1 LTRRRVAVVAS
12 EILGAPGTGGAGTAD
27 SLLAVALG
35 RHGHEVELLVAPGRE
50 IGRLSPEWERI
61 YGDAGVQVRP
71 LESRAHVRPP
81 FLGPTTEVLRALQA
95 DAPDV
100 VVADDWRGL
109 AYAALRSRQL
119 GRAFAETAFVVYCH
133 GPARVLAAFARKV
146 PDTVA
151 RFGEEVA
158 ERASLEL
165 ADAVVSP
172 SGWLLGW
179 MRDHGWPVT
188 QSARVVQNLWQSAAL
203 GEPAAQAPASSGVR
217 RLAFFGQLR
226 EGKGVRIFVASLR
239 RLEPELLE
247 GIELVFLGR
256 DTPRWSAERIRDAL
270 GHEVSERVSSLRFES
285 RLERSAALQELLLP
299 GTLAV
304 MPSLLDNSPY
314 AVAEC
319 IEHGIPFI
327 AARTGGVPE
336 LVAEQ
341 DHARVLCRPTAGDLA
356 AALTPAFS
364 SPPGFAPARP
374 ARAPGESLEAWL
386 DLIGR
391 VVPARPRAAA
401 PAATRVTVVAGGDD
415 SGRRARRLAEHT
427 RTVEVEVVAAE
438 SRRAG
443 LDRAAA
449 EWVVFLDDEDAPDD
463 GMLEALVT
471 AQAASGADAVTA
483 AVRPADDPE
492 GVQLFLGDPGA
503 LGLVENHY
511 GVLGLVRCSLAAEQP
526 SVDGAV
532 DPDWLLFAR
541 LALAGAV
548 VVSIPDPLSVHRG
561 RPGRVE
567 DIPGEGLAVLEA
579 FEERG
584 AALLPDLPQLTATL
598 AASYARLQRQQPV
611 STVASRGLIRR
622 GLRALR
628 TEGVDGLSRRV
639 RARLEGDDR
648 RGKGVE

>member
-1 LTRRRVAVVAS
+1 MTRRRVAVVAS
-12 EILGAPGTGGAGTAD
+12 EILGVPGTGGAGTAD

-50 IGRLSPEWERI
+50 IGPRNPEWERI
-61 YGDAGVQVRP
+61 YGDAGVQVRL

-81 FLGPTTEVLRALQA
+81 FLGPTTEVFDALRA
-95 DAPDV
+95 DPPDV

-109 AYAALRSRQL
+109 AYVALRSRQL
-119 GRAFAETAFVVYCH
+119 GRAFADTAFVVYCH

-146 PDTVA
+146 PDTTA

-172 SGWLLGW
+172 SEWLLGW

-188 QSARVVQNLWQSAAL
+188 QSARVVQNLWQSVAFDQ
-203 GEPAAQAPASSGVR
+203 PAAQAPAASGVR

-226 EGKGVRIFVASLR
+226 EGKGVRIFVAGLR

-256 DTPRWSAERIRDAL
+256 ETPRWTVERIRDAL
-270 GHEVSERVSSLRFES
+270 EPEVSGRVASIRFET
-285 RLERSAALQELLLP
+285 ALDRTTALRELRQE
-299 GTLAV
+299 GTLAI

-319 IEHGIPFI
+319 IEHGVPFI
-327 AARTGGVPE
+327 ATHTGGIPE
-336 LVAEQ
+336 LVA
-341 DHARVLCRPTAGDLA
+341 DDDRARVLCRPSANDVS
-356 AALTPAFS
+356 AALRRALTS
-364 SPPGFAPARP
+364 RHGFAPARP
-374 ARAPGESLEAWL
+374 ARDPRDSLEAWL
-386 DLIGR
+386 ELVETLAPSR
-391 VVPARPRAAA
+391 SRRA
-401 PAATRVTVVAGGDD
+401 PAASRVALIASGDE
-415 SGRRARRLAEHT
+415 SVGRARRLAQHT
-427 RTVEVEVVAAE
+427 RSVEVDVVLAE

-449 EWVVFLDDEDAPDD
+449 EWVVFLDDEDAPDY
-463 GMLEALVT
+463 GMLDALVA
-471 AQAASGADAVTA
+471 AQAAADADVVTA
-483 AVRPADDPE
+483 AARPADDPE

-511 GVLGLVRCSLAAEQP
+511 GVLGLVRCSLASAQP
-526 SVDGAV
+526 SLDGDI

-548 VVSIPDPLSVHRG
+548 VVSVPVPMLVHSG
-561 RPGRVE
+561 RIGTVG
-567 DIPGEGLAVLEA
+567 DVPGEGLGVLEA

-584 AALLPDLPQLTATL
+584 AKLLHDLPQLTATL
-598 AASYARLQRQQPV
+598 AASFARLQTQQSV
-611 STVASRGLIRR
+611 SSVAKRSLIGRGLHI
-622 GLRALR
+622 LR
-628 TEGVDGLSRRV
+628 TEGVAGLAR
-639 RARLEGDDR
+639 RARAR
-648 RGKGVE
+648 PVN